1 MIATFGS
8 LKRGVRNVLRNPIRL
23 VLVVVLLGAS
33 LTFTAA
39 MVALNASAQ
48 NQISR
53 VRQQVGTGITITPPN
68 SFGSQV
74 AAILTSA
81 QITKATSAAHVI
93 GYTESVSQR
102 YTGTNLY
109 GSAKLPKQ
117 FQQFGFQRFGSGT
130 PPGSGTGTRTF
141 PGGRTGGSGSGGG
154 FTFRRH
160 SINTAKGGTIQPTVT
175 GVTGA
180 AAKVTLTGGGT
191 VKIVSGH
198 DLSSST
204 ANSKVALMSRA
215 LAKANKLKIGSTF
228 KLNGTKVKLVG
239 LYTTGNS
246 FTDNSIV
253 IPLKVAQK
261 IFKIN
266 GITSLT
272 VYVDTAA
279 NVNPVAATLQK
290 QLGSNT
296 NVVTQSQNYA
306 TTYSALN
313 STSNNIKSALVASL
327 ITAALVIVFAVFI
340 IVRERTREIGVLKAI
355 GASSTNIVTQFT
367 AEVMTLSVSA
377 AVVAAVLLGI
387 FGSQIAKAFDISTTP
402 ASSASG
408 FPTPGGGFA
417 GTFAPRL
424 RGLTASPSIATGNL
438 SAGLNA
444 QSLLVIL
451 GLAVVLA
458 VVASWI
464 PTWYVSR
471 VRPARVLASA

>member
-23 VLVVVLLGAS
+23 VLVVILLGTS

-39 MVALNASAQ
+39 MVALNAGAQ
-48 NQISR
+48 NQIAQ
-53 VRQQVGTGITITPPN
+53 VRQQVGTGINITPPF
-68 SFGSQV
+68 SFGFDT
-74 AAILTSA
+74 AATLTSA
-81 QITKATSAAHVI
+81 QIKKATSATHVV
-93 GYTESVSQR
+93 GYTETVTQR
-102 YTGTNLY
+102 YAGTNLY
-109 GSAKLPKQ
+109 GSAKLPQQ
-117 FQQFGFQRFGSGT
+117 FQRFGFQRFGNSP
-130 PPGSGTGTRTF
+130 PPGSKQGTGTF
-141 PGGRTGGSGSGGG
+141 PGGPGGSGSGRG
-154 FTFRRH
+154 FTFRRR

-180 AAKVTLTGGGT
+180 TAKVTLTGGGV

-198 DLSSST
+198 DLTSGDSS
-204 ANSKVALMSRA
+204 SKVALMSAA

-239 LYTTGNS
+239 MYTTGNS

-253 IPLKVAQK
+253 VPLKLAQR

-266 GITSLT
+266 GITGLT
-272 VYVDTAA
+272 VYVDTAS
-279 NVNPVAATLQK
+279 NVNSVAATLQK
-290 QLGSNT
+290 ELGSNT

-327 ITAALVIVFAVFI
+327 IAAALVIVFAVFI

-402 ASSASG
+402 TNSTTG

-417 GTFAPRL
+417 GTFARL
-424 RGLTASPSIATGNL
+424 RGLTSPAITTGNL
-438 SAGLNA
+438 SAGLSA
-444 QSLLVIL
+444 ESLLVIL

-458 VVASWI
+458 VIASWI